1 MSQGDAAMNPGDSGM
16 VKAFIDA
23 LNRRPFAPFKI
34 LTRNGKKYP
43 VTRLAQAGTNGTD
56 AAVIDNKDVLTWFK
70 TTDIVGI
77 EPIESPRRGA
87 SRGKS

>member
-1 MSQGDAAMNPGDSGM
+1 MSRVEDPTNPADPEV

-34 LTRNGKKYP
+34 LTRNGKKLP

-56 AAVIDNKDVLTWFK
+56 AAIIDNQDVLTRFK
-70 TTDIVGI
+70 TADIVGI
-77 EPIESPRRGA
+77 EPIQSRRGGVG
-87 SRGKS
+87 RGK